1 MLNVHENFFPYSSKI
16 SNVNSN
22 TPSNINELLQSHC
35 TAVIFE
41 CETFRDT
48 TMNCNREILNFVRNE
63 RLDVVEELQEKELQ
77 LLDITQKLYQSD
89 KTRLC

>member
-1 MLNVHENFFPYSSKI
+1 
-16 SNVNSN
+16 
-22 TPSNINELLQSHC
+22 
-35 TAVIFE
+35 
-41 CETFRDT
+41 
-48 TMNCNREILNFVRNE
+48 MNCNREILNFVRNE